1 MELKPSNYAQVG
13 AIKCLCDLSYKLED
27 TNMGSKDE
35 SITLRYA
42 QGQVFNS
49 EKRFRILV
57 AGRRFGKSYLAC
69 IELLRGAINRP
80 GETYFYCAPTYRM
93 AKDIA
98 WKELK
103 KLVPKIWVKAKNE
116 TDLRLDL
123 INGSSIE
130 LKGTENAMAL
140 RGRSLSGVVLDEAA
154 FMDRDVWAEVI
165 RPALADKQGWAL
177 FISTPDGTAS
187 WFYDMW
193 CFCGEAERDDW
204 HRWSFTTIEGGNVA
218 PEEVEAARGQLDERT
233 FRQEFEASF
242 ENLTGLVAVSFD
254 DDNIDKEVQD
264 FHLMPLLIGLDF
276 NVDPMAG
283 ICAVKHEDN
292 LYVFDEIMLTGGA
305 TTWDFAE
312 EVIRRYGVDRRVIAC
327 PDPTG
332 SARKTS
338 GVGVTDQ
345 TILRRNGFTVMSPK
359 SPWKVRDK
367 ITAVNTALLDANGNR
382 RTFIHPRCKELIKA
396 LRTLTYAPNTGMPNK
411 NLGVDHAFDA
421 FGYLCLQQFNL
432 AKPETLGQTS
442 FRIY

>member
-1 MELKPSNYAQVG
+1 MKKYGVSMDPNDPILPNI
-13 AIKCLCDLSYKLED
+13 AI
-27 TNMGSKDE
+27 
-35 SITLRYA
+35 
-42 QGQVFNS
+42 
-49 EKRFRILV
+49 
-57 AGRRFGKSYLAC
+57 
-69 IELLRGAINRP
+69 
-80 GETYFYCAPTYRM
+80 
-93 AKDIA
+93 
-98 WKELK
+98 
-103 KLVPKIWVKAKNE
+103 
-116 TDLRLDL
+116 
-123 INGSSIE
+123 
-130 LKGTENAMAL
+130 
-140 RGRSLSGVVLDEAA
+140 
-154 FMDRDVWAEVI
+154 EVI

-193 CFCGEAERDDW
+193 CYCGETERDDW
-204 HRWSFTTIEGGNVA
+204 IRWSFTTIEGGNVA
-218 PEEVEAARGQLDERT
+218 AEEVEAARGQLDERT

-254 DDNIDKEVQD
+254 DENINKESSD
-264 FHLMPLLIGLDF
+264 LSMLPLLIGLDF

-283 ICAVKHEDN
+283 ICAVKHNDC

-312 EVIRRYGVDRRVIAC
+312 EVTRRYGVDRRVIAC

-332 SARKTS
+332 NARKTS
-338 GVGVTDQ
+338 GVGVTDH

-359 SPWKVRDK
+359 SPWKIRDK
-367 ITAVNTALLDANGNR
+367 ITAVNTALYDANGDR

-396 LRTLTYAPNTGMPNK
+396 LRTLTYAPNTGLPNK

>member
-1 MELKPSNYAQVG
+1 MTLAGNLLIQHEISCCYS
-13 AIKCLCDLSYKLED
+13 KCGYYFYMAVAEPLS
-27 TNMGSKDE
+27 
-35 SITLRYA
+35 LRWA
-42 QGQVFNS
+42 QGEVFKA
-49 EKRFRILV
+49 EERFRVLV
-57 AGRRFGKSYLAC
+57 AGRRFGKSYLSC
-69 IELLRGAINRP
+69 VELLKGAIAKP

-98 WKELK
+98 WKTLK
-103 KLVPKIWVKAKNE
+103 KLVPKQWIKSKNE
-116 TDLRLDL
+116 TDLKIELV
-123 INGSSIE
+123 NESTIE

-154 FMDRDVWAEVI
+154 FMDREVWSEVI

-187 WFYDMW
+187 WFYDLW
-193 CFCGEAERDDW
+193 CYVPEDESGDW
-204 HRWSFTTIEGGNVA
+204 KRWSFTTIEGGNV
-218 PEEVEAARGQLDERT
+218 PKEEVEAARGQLDNRT

-242 ENLTGLVAVSFD
+242 ENLTGLVAISFD
-254 DDNIDKEVQD
+254 DENISSEVAD
-264 FHLMPLLIGLDF
+264 LHMLPLYMGVDF
-276 NVDPMAG
+276 NVDPLCG
-283 ICAVKHEDN
+283 ICAVKNNEN
-292 LYVFDEIMLTGGA
+292 LYVFDEIIMRGGA

-312 EVIRRYGVDRRVIAC
+312 EVVNRYGVDRRIITC

-332 SARKTS
+332 GARKTS
-338 GVGVTDQ
+338 GVGLTDH
-345 TILRRNGFTVMSPK
+345 TILRRSGFTVSSPK
-359 SPWKVRDK
+359 APWKIRDK
-367 ITAVNTALLDANGNR
+367 ITAVNTALFDAAGDR
-382 RTFIHPRCKELIKA
+382 RTFIHPRCKELIKS

>member
-1 MELKPSNYAQVG
+1 MAVKNGPEIS
-13 AIKCLCDLSYKLED
+13 
-27 TNMGSKDE
+27 
-35 SITLRYA
+35 LRYA
-42 QGQVFNS
+42 QGEVFNCD
-49 EKRFRILV
+49 KRFRVLV
-57 AGRRFGKSYLAC
+57 AGRRFGKSYLSC

-80 GETYFYCAPTYRM
+80 GEVYFYCAPTYRM

-103 KLVPKIWVKAKNE
+103 RLVPKVWVKSKNE
-116 TDLRLDL
+116 TDLRLEL
-123 INGSSIE
+123 INDSTIE

-140 RGRSLSGVVLDEAA
+140 RGRSLAGVVLDEAA

-193 CFCGEAERDDW
+193 CFCGEQEWDDW
-204 HRWSFTTIEGGNVA
+204 KRWSFTTIEGGNVA
-218 PEEVEAARGQLDERT
+218 PEEVEAARSQLDART

-242 ENLTGLVAVSFD
+242 ENLTGLVAVSFS

-264 FHLMPLLIGLDF
+264 LHMMPLLLGLDF

-283 ICAVKHEDN
+283 ICAVKHNDC

-312 EVIRRYGVDRRVIAC
+312 EVVRRYGVDRRVIAC

-338 GVGVTDQ
+338 GVGVTDHN
-345 TILRRNGFTVMSPK
+345 ILRRSGFTVMSPR
-359 SPWKVRDK
+359 SPWKIRDK
-367 ITAVNTALLDANGNR
+367 ITAVNTALYDANGDR

-396 LRTLTYAPNTGMPNK
+396 LRTLTYAPNTGLPNK

>member
-1 MELKPSNYAQVG
+1 MAVAEALN
-13 AIKCLCDLSYKLED
+13 
-27 TNMGSKDE
+27 
-35 SITLRYA
+35 LRWA
-42 QGQVFNS
+42 QGEVFKAD
-49 EKRFRILV
+49 ERFRVLV
-57 AGRRFGKSYLAC
+57 AGRRFGKSYLSC
-69 IELLRGAINRP
+69 VELLKGAISKP

-98 WKELK
+98 WKTLK
-103 KLVPKIWVKAKNE
+103 KLVPKQWIKSKNE
-116 TDLRLDL
+116 TDLKIELV
-123 INGSSIE
+123 NESTIE

-154 FMDRDVWAEVI
+154 FMDREVWSEVI

-187 WFYDMW
+187 WFYDLW
-193 CFCGEAERDDW
+193 CYVPEDKSGDW
-204 HRWSFTTIEGGNVA
+204 KRWSFTTIEGGNV
-218 PEEVEAARGQLDERT
+218 PKEEVEAARGQLDNRT

-242 ENLTGLVAVSFD
+242 ENLTGLVAISFD
-254 DDNIDKEVQD
+254 DENISSEVQD
-264 FHLMPLLIGLDF
+264 LHMLPLYMGVDF
-276 NVDPMAG
+276 NVDPLCG
-283 ICAVKHEDN
+283 ICAVKNNEN
-292 LYVFDEIMLTGGA
+292 LYVFDEIILTGGA

-312 EVIRRYGVDRRVIAC
+312 EVVNRYGVERRIITC

-332 SARKTS
+332 GARKTS
-338 GVGVTDQ
+338 GVGLTDH
-345 TILRRNGFTVMSPK
+345 TILRRSGFTVSSPK
-359 SPWKVRDK
+359 APWKIRDK
-367 ITAVNTALLDANGNR
+367 ITAVNTALFDANGDR
-382 RTFIHPRCKELIKA
+382 RTFIHPRCKELIKS

>member
-1 MELKPSNYAQVG
+1 MAVAEPL
-13 AIKCLCDLSYKLED
+13 
-27 TNMGSKDE
+27 
-35 SITLRYA
+35 TLRWA
-42 QGQVFNS
+42 QGQVFNA
-49 EKRFRILV
+49 EERFRVLV
-57 AGRRFGKSYLAC
+57 AGRRFGKSYLSC
-69 IELLRGAINRP
+69 VELLKGAIAKP

-98 WKELK
+98 WKTLK
-103 KLVPKIWVKAKNE
+103 KLVPKQWVKSKNE
-116 TDLRLDL
+116 TDLKLEL
-123 INGSSIE
+123 VNESTIE

-154 FMDRDVWAEVI
+154 FMDRAVWSEVI

-187 WFYDMW
+187 WFYDLW
-193 CFCGEAERDDW
+193 CYVPEDESGDW
-204 HRWSFTTIEGGNVA
+204 KRWSFTTIEGGNV
-218 PEEVEAARGQLDERT
+218 PSTEVEAARGQLDQRT

-254 DDNIDKEVQD
+254 DENISDEAAD
-264 FHLMPLLIGLDF
+264 LHMLPLYMGVDF
-276 NVDPMAG
+276 NVDPLCG
-283 ICAVKHEDN
+283 ICAVKSNEN
-292 LYVFDEIMLTGGA
+292 LYVFDEIIFRGGA
-305 TTWDFAE
+305 TTWDLAE
-312 EVIRRYGVDRRVIAC
+312 EVVNRYGVDRRVITC

-332 SARKTS
+332 GARKTS
-338 GVGVTDQ
+338 GVGLTDH
-345 TILRRNGFTVMSPK
+345 TILRRSGFNVSSPK
-359 SPWKVRDK
+359 APWKIRDK
-367 ITAVNTALLDANGNR
+367 ITAVNTALYDAAGNR
-382 RTFIHPRCKELIKA
+382 RTFIHPRCKELIKS